1 MRALI
6 RHLKTGLFYAGD
18 RRWTAKRERAC
29 DFKTT
34 FRALT
39 FAGDHHLRGVEVV
52 LTFGE
57 SKYDLALS
65 PEPKERRREDL
76 LRGVRELMSIRE
88 NF

>member
-18 RRWTAKRERAC
+18 QSWTAKRENAW
-29 DFKTT
+29 DFLTT

-39 FAGDHHLRGVEVV
+39 FAGDNHLRGVEVV

-57 SKYDLALS
+57 AKYDLALS
-65 PEPKERRREDL
+65 PEPKQRRREEL